1 MCPYSRGGT
10 LKEGTVN
17 IYSGLINTLELAP
30 ESIAPNIGRTNL
42 ITANSYDGSINVIF
56 IGSEHPYNNILGIS
70 TINISSGNIREI
82 FLTIFGYAEVNFIP
96 GKESIIKFTIDGNNN
111 PGTQPVN
118 LINIQKGAKT

>member
-42 ITANSYDGSINVIF
+42 ITANNYDGSINVIF
-56 IGSEHPYNNILGIS
+56 IGSEHPHNNILGIS
-70 TINISSGNIREI
+70 SIKVEILGKSSLQ
-82 FLTIFGYAEVNFIP
+82 FLDMQKSTLSL
-96 GKESIIKFTIDGNNN
+96 GKN
-111 PGTQPVN
+111 PSSN
-118 LINIQKGAKT
+118 LQ